1 MAIPDY
7 LENTV
12 KDYADQAKA
21 AYSAPINTGTF
32 TGRQF
37 VAGEDPLQT
46 QAINMAQQGVGSYSP
61 YLQAAQAA
69 QRTGAG
75 QLGLAGQTLGG
86 AYGALGQAG
95 SALGGVG
102 GTINQAGSTLG
113 QAGQSLGGI
122 GGTINQA
129 GQSLGQAGAAYGG
142 MGQFQAAGAGAAQG
156 AANIAGGAAGM
167 TGPNAYK
174 QFMSPYQQ
182 QVIDA
187 TLAEY
192 DKQGA
197 AGAQQIKDSAISSG
211 NFGGGREGAQLGEY
225 QANRLADRAALQG
238 SMLQQG
244 FGQANQLA
252 QQNFANQGDLFG
264 MQQGLGGMASNLFS
278 QQGQMGQAQQ
288 SLAQSQL
295 GRGSAM
301 ANLSGAQQNL
311 AQSQLGRGTAMQNLA
326 QSQLGRGQAIQ
337 GLSAAQQGLAGA
349 YGNQINQQFGLSDF
363 QRQGMGQ
370 DISALGSMGAIRQGL
385 NQAQLTADQQAA
397 RTGAYEPY
405 GRLTQ
410 FGNVL
415 TGLGGGYAGQQY
427 QDPGSG
433 GSPFQAALGTA
444 TGLAGLYGKIFD
456 K

>member
-21 AYSAPINTGTF
+21 AYSAPINTSTF
-32 TGRQF
+32 TGSQF

-69 QRTGAG
+69 QQQGAG

-113 QAGQSLGGI
+113 QAGS
-122 GGTINQA
+122 A
-129 GQSLGQAGAAYGG
+129 LGQAGSAYGG

-156 AANIAGGAAGM
+156 AANIAGSAAGM

-197 AGAQQIKDSAISSG
+197 AGAQQIKDAAINSG

-238 SMLQQG
+238 SMLERG

-252 QQNFANQGDLFG
+252 QQNFANQGALFG

-288 SLAQSQL
+288 GLA
-295 GRGSAM
+295 
-301 ANLSGAQQNL
+301 GAQQSL
-311 AQSQLGRGTAMQNLA
+311 ANAQLNRGTAMQNLA
-326 QSQLGRGQAIQ
+326 QSQLGQAGAIQ

-385 NQAQLTADQQAA
+385 NQAQLTANQQAA

-444 TGLAGLYGKIFD
+444 TGLAGLYGKIFG
-456 K
+456 

>member
-113 QAGQSLGGI
+113 RAGS
-122 GGTINQA
+122 A
-129 GQSLGQAGAAYGG
+129 LGQAGSAYGG

-197 AGAQQIKDSAISSG
+197 AGAQQIKDAAISSG

-238 SMLQQG
+238 SMLERG

-264 MQQGLGGMASNLFS
+264 MQQGLGGMASNLFN

-288 SLAQSQL
+288 GLA
-295 GRGSAM
+295 
-301 ANLSGAQQNL
+301 GAQQSL
-311 AQSQLGRGTAMQNLA
+311 ANAQLGRGTAMQNLA

-433 GSPFQAALGTA
+433 GSPFQSALGTA
-444 TGLAGLYGKIFD
+444 TGLAGLYGKIFG
-456 K
+456 

>member
-1 MAIPDY
+1 MSIPSY

-21 AYSAPINTGTF
+21 AYSAPINTDVF
-32 TGRQF
+32 TGSKF

-46 QAINMAQQGVGSYSP
+46 QAINMARQGVGSYAP

-69 QRTGAG
+69 QRAGAG

-95 SALGGVG
+95 SA
-102 GTINQAGSTLG
+102 
-113 QAGQSLGGI
+113 
-122 GGTINQA
+122 
-129 GQSLGQAGAAYGG
+129 LGQAGAAYGG

-174 QFMSPYQQ
+174 AFMSPYQQ

-197 AGAQQIKDSAISSG
+197 AGAQQIKDAAISSG

-225 QANRLADRAALQG
+225 QANRLADRAALQS
-238 SMLQQG
+238 SMLQEG

-252 QQNFANQGDLFG
+252 QQNFANQGALFG
-264 MQQGLGGMASNLFS
+264 MQQGLGNMASNLFG
-278 QQGQMGQAQQ
+278 QQGQMGAAQQ
-288 SLAQSQL
+288 SLAN
-295 GRGSAM
+295 A
-301 ANLSGAQQNL
+301 
-311 AQSQLGRGTAMQNLA
+311 
-326 QSQLGRGQAIQ
+326 QLGRGQAIQ

-385 NQAQLTADQQAA
+385 NQAQLTAEQNRL

-433 GSPFQAALGTA
+433 GNPFQAALGTA
-444 TGLAGLYGKIFD
+444 TGLAGLYGKIFG
-456 K
+456 